1 MAERQQLQDDDDA
14 LSRIGHYS
22 DISSNRGNSITIQD
36 VMQMYQAQRD
46 RVIKQQELIIKIQD
60 SAEKD
65 VEQKKKADKMTE
77 ENKKSFID
85 LLKSLNDSKNK
96 YQALCE
102 RKRKL
107 EAKYHEAMVDC
118 VNVRLQIAACPIH
131 GVHGKNIYGQANN
144 NDNNHN
150 NHNNNDDNA
159 NDDNENE

>member
-36 VMQMYQAQRD
+36 VMQMYQAERD
-46 RVIKQQELIIKIQD
+46 RVMKQQELLIKIQD

-65 VEQKKKADKMTE
+65 VEQKKDAEKTVDDTR
-77 ENKKSFID
+77 KSLID
-85 LLKSLNDSKNK
+85 LLKKLNDTKNE
-96 YQALCE
+96 YHALWE
-102 RKRKL
+102 KKR
-107 EAKYHEAMVDC
+107 EMEEKYHEVMVD
-118 VNVRLQIAACPIH
+118 VVDVRLQIAVCPIH
-131 GVHGKNIYGQANN
+131 GVNGKNIYGQAN
-144 NDNNHN
+144 N